1 LIWFASPGPDG
12 DTSAKN
18 FIRGVIKALDL
29 DPQPIA
35 PISIS
40 MPLLTTKDANF
51 SVIKN
56 LYSMMNLLTTD
67 WPEGNDFDGHQ
78 HVLI

>member
-1 LIWFASPGPDG
+1 
-12 DTSAKN
+12 
-18 FIRGVIKALDL
+18 VIKALHL

-67 WPEGNDFDGHQ
+67 WPEGNDFDGRQ